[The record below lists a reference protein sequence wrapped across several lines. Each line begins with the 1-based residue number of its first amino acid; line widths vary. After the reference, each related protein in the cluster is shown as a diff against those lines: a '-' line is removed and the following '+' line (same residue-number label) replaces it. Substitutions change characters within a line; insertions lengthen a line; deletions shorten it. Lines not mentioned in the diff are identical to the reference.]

1 LPPEPTGPVTPK
13 PMKRLDWRNDAPTTP
28 NPPSR
33 MPAVDVDE

>member
-1 LPPEPTGPVTPK
+1 
-13 PMKRLDWRNDAPTTP
+13 MRRLDWRDDAPTTP